1 MNDTSLS
8 SSARQVGEKG
18 EQEGGVTIGKI
29 ALRWSGVALVAAAL
43 VLGAAIGLAY
53 LRLPGRFPT
62 PLGSLLL
69 LVGSMLLML
78 ALPGMYARQSEA
90 AGWLGLVG
98 HVGLSVGNVLLI
110 GFAAAPLFN
119 PSLTGLDAEESVA
132 AGVLA
137 LVLILGFVLT
147 AMATLRAKVYPRGSG
162 ILLLAAGVGFLFSFF
177 VAEQLPPI
185 AGALIN
191 TIWVVSLPGALAWIG
206 VALWRGAGQSAP

>member
-110 GFAAAPLFN
+110 GFAAAPPLQ
-119 PSLTGLDAEESVA
+119 SVA
-132 AGVLA
+132 H
-137 LVLILGFVLT
+137 
-147 AMATLRAKVYPRGSG
+147 
-162 ILLLAAGVGFLFSFF
+162 
-177 VAEQLPPI
+177 
-185 AGALIN
+185 GA
-191 TIWVVSLPGALAWIG
+191 
-206 VALWRGAGQSAP
+206 